1 MCQLQ
6 DQGGQG
12 VCQRGMT
19 RPGQMHMIHCVEH
32 AARGPGV
39 QEMHA
44 FLGGDSLIQGCQLAG
59 LFHRAPAHFRSR
71 VRVLHPVAH
80 RRRSHHKD
88 VGCPCR
94 APAVRGLG
102 LPHQTAHPL
111 SDGKGADPQ
120 IFLGVI
126 GAQHDDQQAD
136 GLVTFQAG
144 GQIGQGRH
152 TLVQR
157 VLKNRG
163 AAGEPFFNDQIRISQ
178 SPLQQA
184 GPPLFLVE
192 PGEGAVVA
200 VTGVGTI
207 TVGVGVSQT

>member
-1 MCQLQ
+1 M
-6 DQGGQG
+6 
-12 VCQRGMT
+12 
-19 RPGQMHMIHCVEH
+19 
-32 AARGPGV
+32 
-39 QEMHA
+39 
-44 FLGGDSLIQGCQLAG
+44 
-59 LFHRAPAHFRSR
+59 
-71 VRVLHPVAH
+71 
-80 RRRSHHKD
+80 
-88 VGCPCR
+88 
-94 APAVRGLG
+94 
-102 LPHQTAHPL
+102 
-111 SDGKGADPQ
+111 
-120 IFLGVI
+120 
-126 GAQHDDQQAD
+126 
-136 GLVTFQAG
+136 TFQAG